1 MHDFLTGSDSIAIL
15 QQIGGRANKNV
26 VTLKVAVEQVQRC
39 ILDVFL
45 RTAAVMSKEQS
56 DLDNLAIDSDIDAVE
71 HNSEVITAIRTAQ
84 QSQVQL
90 NVLADQKANIN
101 IGFTLLFLSL
111 SQSSI
116 VADAASEGIVRWGVV
131 LVIVLIAVSLTL
143 ALLVVSPRTNHLRIR
158 DPQQMDN
165 PCYFGMFTQIDQDSY
180 VDYMLTQLKQDKH
193 ARRMLLVDVYQI
205 GTVLKRKYQLLRFSY
220 GFLAMS
226 ALLSATLF
234 VYKTLTG

>member
-1 MHDFLTGSDSIAIL
+1 L
-15 QQIGGRANKNV
+15 
-26 VTLKVAVEQVQRC
+26 
-39 ILDVFL
+39 L
-45 RTAAVMSKEQS
+45 RTGYQFMSTELIDVDDS
-56 DLDNLAIDSDIDAVE
+56 AIDSDIDAVE

-158 DPQQMDN
+158 NPQQMDN

-205 GTVLKRKYQLLRFSY
+205 GRVLKRKYQLLRFSY
-220 GFLAMS
+220 GFLALS

-234 VYKTLTG
+234 IYRTLSG